1 MKWRKIVYLLR
12 MNEYKQTV
20 ELKLTQNIEQW
31 KFVGDMP
38 PEFKE
43 MVELF
48 KYQAE
53 LFPEKQSQ

>member
-1 MKWRKIVYLLR
+1 